1 LGFLKGLYSDIY
13 FINHGFF
20 TEYHG
25 DLNRLRR
32 KTKRNF
38 LMLFFFRALS
48 VLFRGKYFFLNSAIP
63 NPQSRAGIE
72 YPQQINLI
80 INFLT
85 N

>member
-1 LGFLKGLYSDIY
+1 LGFLKGLYSDFY

-25 DLNRLRR
+25 NLNRLRR

-48 VLFRGKYFFLNSAIP
+48 VLFRLPS
-63 NPQSRAGIE
+63 
-72 YPQQINLI
+72 
-80 INFLT
+80 
-85 N
+85 